1 MQPISTTGLYT
12 SPIKICTFYNKSSRW
27 IRRAYLMRKKG
38 GWKWKSILHVPGAQP
53 THTEI
58 CVLLEKRK

>member
-1 MQPISTTGLYT
+1 MKG
-12 SPIKICTFYNKSSRW
+12 
-27 IRRAYLMRKKG
+27 YLLTKTG

-58 CVLLEKRK
+58 CVLLTIK

>member
-1 MQPISTTGLYT
+1 MKKFYEDWLRDA
-12 SPIKICTFYNKSSRW
+12 KITAD
-27 IRRAYLMRKKG
+27 IG